1 MPSADAGAAGGD
13 PQLLPLYP
21 AGGGGGLLPN
31 VWDEQEGLRTFRVR
45 YAVDGSDTDGNAVSV
60 EAEGA
65 VGLLCGRIGSESCGM
80 LNIRDVEH
88 CLLQPDGSVQR
99 LGWLQRSMRR
109 WLWKKRREGVGEGI
123 GEGAVNLLGG
133 VVEFVLEVIFD
144 G

>member
-1 MPSADAGAAGGD
+1 
-13 PQLLPLYP
+13 
-21 AGGGGGLLPN
+21 
-31 VWDEQEGLRTFRVR
+31 
-45 YAVDGSDTDGNAVSV
+45 
-60 EAEGA
+60 
-65 VGLLCGRIGSESCGM
+65 M